1 MTHPANAPLQHAN
14 ATRRGDE
21 MTALPDASHPSSR
34 VAWPAVEP
42 GFAAAS
48 VRAMPI
54 DAAARGIARLCRAVA
69 RAVRQ
74 CVARIGRARDDCED
88 SDAHDDRH
96 DRGSLDARSE
106 PAPMPRMTTRAAT
119 RASASRPT
127 ESKRSRLA
135 IRRDRRRASQTA
147 ASIDRIASANPSGS
161 SPAPRRAGN
170 MDLQR
175 RSVTILAL
183 RAEAGAASDSELS
196 EAAPKHGSLGQP
208 AGGHDMRRALRHGD
222 ALAHLIGIVQVVQ
235 IAGAVRATANVLV
248 LRPPA
253 GTLFESGIHACPGA
267 LQRPLAEAVKLAP
280 AICSTFAAA
289 RRRVAGGATH
299 ARWRTAAPRVPVR
312 ADRADDATAGVDARR
327 MPATPGRAYC
337 PSGRC
342 GSRRAARASAI
353 AKASASASGRRGSGD
368 ARDVGGPAASRIAAN
383 LLHARPASAGRVTA
397 GAIGIIETK
406 AAGNAGSRQDNHSP
420 SPR

>member
-74 CVARIGRARDDCED
+74 CVARIGRARDD
-88 SDAHDDRH
+88 RH

-170 MDLQR
+170 TDLQR

-208 AGGHDMRRALRHGD
+208 RGGMTCGGHCAM
-222 ALAHLIGIVQVVQ
+222 
-235 IAGAVRATANVLV
+235 AT
-248 LRPPA
+248 R
-253 GTLFESGIHACPGA
+253 
-267 LQRPLAEAVKLAP
+267 
-280 AICSTFAAA
+280 
-289 RRRVAGGATH
+289 
-299 ARWRTAAPRVPVR
+299 
-312 ADRADDATAGVDARR
+312 
-327 MPATPGRAYC
+327 
-337 PSGRC
+337 
-342 GSRRAARASAI
+342 
-353 AKASASASGRRGSGD
+353 
-368 ARDVGGPAASRIAAN
+368 SRI
-383 LLHARPASAGRVTA
+383 SS
-397 GAIGIIETK
+397 ES
-406 AAGNAGSRQDNHSP
+406 SRS
-420 SPR
+420 SR

>member
-1 MTHPANAPLQHAN
+1 
-14 ATRRGDE
+14 

-170 MDLQR
+170 TDLQR

-183 RAEAGAASDSELS
+183 RAEGGPPRIANYPRRPPNTEVWDSRR
-196 EAAPKHGSLGQP
+196 GGMTC
-208 AGGHDMRRALRHGD
+208 GGHCAM
-222 ALAHLIGIVQVVQ
+222 
-235 IAGAVRATANVLV
+235 AT
-248 LRPPA
+248 R
-253 GTLFESGIHACPGA
+253 
-267 LQRPLAEAVKLAP
+267 
-280 AICSTFAAA
+280 
-289 RRRVAGGATH
+289 
-299 ARWRTAAPRVPVR
+299 
-312 ADRADDATAGVDARR
+312 
-327 MPATPGRAYC
+327 
-337 PSGRC
+337 
-342 GSRRAARASAI
+342 
-353 AKASASASGRRGSGD
+353 
-368 ARDVGGPAASRIAAN
+368 SRI
-383 LLHARPASAGRVTA
+383 SS
-397 GAIGIIETK
+397 ES
-406 AAGNAGSRQDNHSP
+406 SRS
-420 SPR
+420 SR